1 MNTTAYNWLAA
12 TAICILLGAAGPML
26 DAIDVWRAAMAA
38 SDARQAAAVQELAE
52 ADYTRWAQDVCG
64 ANTGWKVRTDGAR
77 VCTNKHGRSTGV
89 VLAGAN
95 P

>member
-1 MNTTAYNWLAA
+1 M
-12 TAICILLGAAGPML
+12 
-26 DAIDVWRAAMAA
+26 
-38 SDARQAAAVQELAE
+38 QEMAE

-64 ANTGWKVRTDGAR
+64 ANTGWKVRPDGAR
-77 VCTNKHGRSTGV
+77 VCTNKHGRPTGV